1 MFASHRS
8 RSSLSSLFTK
18 FMGDLDMKILI
29 REEPVVLGVVSLEKF
44 NTNKAPTTTSP
55 PSYP

>member
-1 MFASHRS
+1 
-8 RSSLSSLFTK
+8 
-18 FMGDLDMKILI
+18 MGDLDMKILI